1 MTFTGSAGEIEC
13 GRHFASR
20 RVVLGWAASAALL
33 TIPRV
38 ALAQDPLDASGQVDM
53 LASMIQKLGEP
64 KHASRISS
72 EDAAHYVD
80 RVPQALIR
88 FWLEHGR
95 GAYFD
100 GLYWLCDPE
109 PFDPVLE
116 FIFTGDAEFSPSDMT
131 VVAYTAFGDLK
142 VWHRRRRQMNVSLL
156 QSEVF
161 NPPASAWHDRRT
173 GQPFSEDF
181 SVSNFA
187 STGRWAFGPEDH
199 EFLAAAAAR
208 HGALEPGEVY
218 GFFPALQL
226 GGAYKVENLKRVR
239 AAEHFQILAQ
249 LDRFK
254 LTRLTPPDPPTHP
267 YGHLE
272 FVRYIGQPDK
282 Q

>member
-1 MTFTGSAGEIEC
+1 
-13 GRHFASR
+13 
-20 RVVLGWAASAALL
+20 
-33 TIPRV
+33 
-38 ALAQDPLDASGQVDM
+38 
-53 LASMIQKLGEP
+53 MIQKLGEP

-72 EDAAHYVD
+72 EEAARYVD
-80 RVPQALIR
+80 RAPRALIR

-109 PFDPVLE
+109 PFDSVLE
-116 FIFTGDAEFSPSDMT
+116 LIFNGDEEFSPSDMT

-156 QSEVF
+156 ESAVF

-181 SVSNFA
+181 SVSSLA

-199 EFLAAAAAR
+199 EFFAAAVAR
-208 HGALEPGEVY
+208 HGMLEPGEVY

-254 LTRLTPPDPPTHP
+254 LTRLTPPDPPTYP
-267 YGHLE
+267 YGHVE
-272 FVRYIGQPDK
+272 FVRYIGQH
-282 Q
+282 